1 MLMEARQQQIL
12 ELLNRR
18 KSVTVKE
25 LSQVLFVS
33 PATVR
38 RDLSVM
44 EKMGMIKRSHGG
56 AVLFE
61 TNNNETSS
69 WVREQENIHKKKKI
83 AKLALDFFRP
93 DCSVF
98 LDSSSS
104 AGAVIPLLK
113 SLPCTVITNGLKN
126 ALLLSQQCPAKIYI
140 TGGTVNSQS
149 SSVVGSDTIQKLE
162 QLNTDL
168 AMVSC
173 GGLTVNNGVMDAS
186 FEQAVLKRAMLSH
199 AKVRVLLCDSS
210 KFGISLLC
218 RTCGFDQVDYILTDC
233 DPGEDFLLAAA
244 RGGCEVLW
252 NNP

>member
-98 LDSSSS
+98 L
-104 AGAVIPLLK
+104 
-113 SLPCTVITNGLKN
+113 
-126 ALLLSQQCPAKIYI
+126 
-140 TGGTVNSQS
+140 
-149 SSVVGSDTIQKLE
+149 KLY
-162 QLNTDL
+162 
-168 AMVSC
+168 
-173 GGLTVNNGVMDAS
+173 
-186 FEQAVLKRAMLSH
+186 F
-199 AKVRVLLCDSS
+199 
-210 KFGISLLC
+210 
-218 RTCGFDQVDYILTDC
+218 
-233 DPGEDFLLAAA
+233 
-244 RGGCEVLW
+244 
-252 NNP
+252 